1 MHFTS
6 SEVVLKVEDSGCG
19 IPPEQLEQV
28 LQRFHR
34 VESEMRREGAG
45 IGLALTSE
53 LVKLHQGISL
63 FHLFPRNILKYIPI
77 FSSAVV
83 TLRRQDLGQELIAD
97 AHAVRMEHVYGVHSP
112 WTPPSTS

>member
-1 MHFTS
+1 MCLPIYHSFIKISMHFTS

-34 VESEMRREGAG
+34 VESETRREGAG

-53 LVKLHQGISL
+53 LVKLHQGRSP
-63 FHLFPRNILKYIPI
+63 FHHDFLAPKKHPEMGFDI
-77 FSSAVV
+77 FFCGGGKLQAGSRSRAHC
-83 TLRRQDLGQELIAD
+83 RRQ
-97 AHAVRMEHVYGVHSP
+97 
-112 WTPPSTS
+112 